1 MAYSF
6 IIGKD
11 KTFKNILSISYLQNS
26 NIGTRISNLYT
37 TLVVKGR
44 INIFV
49 PKILIPTFMKALF
62 IGGTGTISTDVVAL
76 AQQRGW
82 EITLLNRGSKKL
94 PEGMRSIVTDIHDEQ
109 AVAKAIAHESYDVVA
124 QFIGYTAKDVERD
137 IRLFQYKTKQYIF
150 ISSASAYQKPQTD
163 YRITESTPLVNPFWE
178 YSRNKIEAEEVLMTA
193 YRTTGFPV
201 TIVPSHTYNGTKPP
215 VSVHGAKGNWQ
226 ILKRILDGK
235 PVIIPGDGSSLWTL
249 THSKDFAKGYVGLMA
264 NPHAIGNAFHI
275 TTDESMTWNQIYE
288 TIADALGKPLNALHV
303 ASDFLAEHGETY
315 DFRGELLG
323 DKAATVV
330 FDNSKIKRLVPDFIC
345 TVSMVDGLRQ
355 SVHYMLT
362 HPESQTPDLEF
373 DKWCDRIADAM
384 YAADKAFKSGK

>member
-1 MAYSF
+1 
-6 IIGKD
+6 
-11 KTFKNILSISYLQNS
+11 L
-26 NIGTRISNLYT
+26 
-37 TLVVKGR
+37 
-44 INIFV
+44 
-49 PKILIPTFMKALF
+49 
-62 IGGTGTISTDVVAL
+62 
-76 AQQRGW
+76 
-82 EITLLNRGSKKL
+82 
-94 PEGMRSIVTDIHDEQ
+94 
-109 AVAKAIAHESYDVVA
+109 
-124 QFIGYTAKDVERD
+124 
-137 IRLFQYKTKQYIF
+137 
-150 ISSASAYQKPQTD
+150 
-163 YRITESTPLVNPFWE
+163 
-178 YSRNKIEAEEVLMTA
+178 
-193 YRTTGFPV
+193 
-201 TIVPSHTYNGTKPP
+201 
-215 VSVHGAKGNWQ
+215 WQ

-303 ASDFLAEHGETY
+303 ASDFLAGHGETY
-315 DFRGELLG
+315 NFRGELLG